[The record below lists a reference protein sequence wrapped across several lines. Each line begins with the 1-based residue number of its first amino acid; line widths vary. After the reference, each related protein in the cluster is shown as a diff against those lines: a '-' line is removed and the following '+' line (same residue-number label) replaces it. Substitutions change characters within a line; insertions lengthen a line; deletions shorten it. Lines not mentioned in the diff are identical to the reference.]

1 MEARESVES
10 THPSGPKA
18 DALIELTG
26 ITKRFPGVLANDA
39 VSLGIRAGEVHC
51 ILGENGA
58 GKSTLIAI
66 LSGMLEPDGG
76 DIRVRGEPVTVDS
89 PRRAI
94 DLGIGTVYQHS
105 SLVPS
110 LTVIENLL
118 LGAPWYRRKDIAGTR
133 ARLDELSSL
142 LGVQLEADAVTG
154 RLALGQQQQVEIIKA
169 LWRGEDVLI
178 LDEPTSMLTPQGVRD
193 LGQVIRRLKEN
204 GLAVIFISHKLNEA
218 VEFGDHISILRRG
231 RLVGSLDPGTLAA
244 LSEHEATETII
255 SMMFTSSEDATAGA
269 ARQATASGSLA
280 AGAAAVLEVIG
291 VAAAGDREGSGVE
304 EVSFLVRRGE
314 IFGIAGVDGNGQ
326 KELAEAIAGQRPATA
341 GDIRLEGRPVA
352 GLSVGERQKLGLRY
366 LTDDRHGEGTVGN
379 FSVALNFLLK
389 RIGEPPFWSAGLV
402 RQAAIDENARQLI
415 ARHDVQTPSEHVEIA
430 KLSGGNVQKAL
441 LARELAMQP
450 KAVVYNKPTH
460 GLDVKNMRSA
470 WEHIR
475 EQAEAGVAT
484 VVISTEL
491 DELLTLCDRVGV
503 MLGGRMRGIVERGP
517 AAERQIGEM
526 MVGAGGV

>member
-1 MEARESVES
+1 MEARESVAS
-10 THPSGPKA
+10 AHPSGAKTGA
-18 DALIELTG
+18 VIELAG
-26 ITKRFPGVLANDA
+26 ITKRFPGVLANNA
-39 VSLGIRAGEVHC
+39 ISLGIRAGEVHC

-58 GKSTLIAI
+58 GKSTLIGI
-66 LSGMLEPDGG
+66 LSGMLEPDAGA
-76 DIRVRGEPVTVDS
+76 IRVRGEPVTVDS
-89 PRRAI
+89 PRHAI

-110 LTVIENLL
+110 LTVLENLL
-118 LGAPWYRRKDIAGTR
+118 LGASWHRPKDIAGAG
-133 ARLDELSSL
+133 ARLNELSSL
-142 LGVQLEADAVTG
+142 LGVDLQPNAVAG

-178 LDEPTSMLTPQGVRD
+178 LDEPTSMLTPQGVHD
-193 LGQVIRRLKEN
+193 LGQVMRRLKES
-204 GLAVIFISHKLNEA
+204 GLAIIFISHKLNEA

-231 RLVGSLDPGTLAA
+231 RLVGSLDPGKLGS
-244 LSEHEATETII
+244 LSECEATETII
-255 SMMFTSSEDATAGA
+255 SMMFPASEDATSGAGP
-269 ARQATASGSLA
+269 QATTPHTVA
-280 AGAAAVLEVIG
+280 AGAATVLEVIG
-291 VAAAGDREGSGVE
+291 VAAAGDQEGSGVE
-304 EVSFLVRRGE
+304 EVSFAVRRGE

-326 KELAEAIAGQRPATA
+326 KELAEAIAGQRPAIT
-341 GDIRLEGRPVA
+341 GDIRLEGRSVA
-352 GLSVGERQKLGLRY
+352 ELSVGERQKLGLRY
-366 LTDDRHGEGTVGN
+366 VTDDRHGEGTVSN

-389 RIGEPPFWSAGLV
+389 RIGEPPFWSAGVV
-402 RQAAIDENARQLI
+402 RHAAINQNARQLI
-415 ARHDVQTPSEHVEIA
+415 ARHDVHTPSEHVEIA

-450 KAVVYNKPTH
+450 MAVVYNKPTH
-460 GLDVKNMRSA
+460 GLDVRNMRAA

-491 DELLTLCDRVGV
+491 DELLTLCDRIGV

-517 AAERQIGEM
+517 AAERRIGEL